1 MGELSFEC
9 RVVGKYSKAKMIEK
23 IGDTDKFW
31 KLRNYEMI

>member
-23 IGDTDKFW
+23 IGDTDNPGNFISMK
-31 KLRNYEMI
+31 